1 MDFAEILR
9 LLGTPIGKLGGA
21 TFTFATLLTLLG
33 IVAGAWLIAHLVD
46 RWIKAS
52 MQRIAADSVSYSVAY
67 AIGRLARYAIW
78 IFGVLIA
85 LNTAGLNLSSFA
97 LVGGAVGLGIG
108 FGLQLIVSNFVS
120 GIILLVERSIKVGDF
135 VDLQS
140 GVRGEV
146 REIALR
152 FTRVTTNDLLDVLVP
167 NSEFVNGRVTNWTF
181 DGSNRRMR
189 IPFGMAFG
197 SDKLLVREAA
207 VAAAARVEGILHDD
221 PTQMPDAWL
230 VGFGASALEFEL
242 IVWVDRKRLMS
253 PARTQASLLWALE
266 DELRARGLEIPVP
279 QRDLHLRSGV
289 VQVQLNP
296 PPDPD
301 VAEAPQSE
309 VPQSEVPQSEVPQSE
324 APQSEA
330 PQR

>member
-21 TFTFATLLTLLG
+21 TFTLATLLTLFG
-33 IVAGAWLIAHLVD
+33 IVAGAWLTANLVD

-52 MQRIAADSVSYSVAY
+52 MQRITAGSVSYSVAY

-253 PARTQASLLWALE
+253 PARTQALTLQ
-266 DELRARGLEIPVP
+266 LRKA
-279 QRDLHLRSGV
+279 
-289 VQVQLNP
+289 
-296 PPDPD
+296 
-301 VAEAPQSE
+301 
-309 VPQSEVPQSEVPQSE
+309 
-324 APQSEA
+324 
-330 PQR
+330 